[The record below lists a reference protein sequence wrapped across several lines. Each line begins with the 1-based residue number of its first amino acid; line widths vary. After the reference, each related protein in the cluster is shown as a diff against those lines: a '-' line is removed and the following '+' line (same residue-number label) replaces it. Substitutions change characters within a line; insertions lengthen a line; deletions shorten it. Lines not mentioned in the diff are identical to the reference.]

1 MDKKIQ
7 DEGTVTSNPTLPEGP
22 VFGVTLAKPLQFQ
35 RLERALQL
43 DTFLNEVERTIEKAN
58 KPKDSKVEPLFVEEI
73 GRQFVPKSQLEK
85 EDDRIK
91 QRKKD
96 NLKVINGLPLT
107 RSERKTEKRK
117 LYNFSKVKKNRRWLK
132 NLLLSDSSESSD
144 SDDQEPMNKW
154 ELKQMLRVH
163 KLKKQYTKQF
173 YSDPELKQYMYYG
186 SSLVSFYDK
195 FLDHQSQFLSS
206 QGKEEPEKKKTNDK
220 PSDKIKPDV
229 AEVKAEQPKTP
240 PPVLPPP
247 APPPP
252 APPSPPPPPPLP
264 TVPLPPPLPAAPTT
278 TVDKKPKEETLEQ
291 EISTPVLEAETLAII
306 PVSNEAPQ
314 SSNTAVAVFQDT
326 VGRKYNSIKDV
337 DTRRKRIWM
346 AISKRDIPKAQ
357 KHRISVHNTILTNC
371 RKQAQACQKELRR
384 HAIQIQRT
392 CKETPYRA
400 RRLTREMTAFWK
412 HYDKVEK
419 EHRKRAEK
427 EAQEQRR
434 LDDEIREAK
443 KQQRKLNYLITQTEL
458 YAHFMS
464 RKLTG
469 EGDDEKNRIL
479 SRLEEPTLNR
489 REVAVKGGVLVDVE
503 GDDYDSEW
511 MKLQALQN
519 VTNAYKACES
529 DMSEFDAQ
537 NAFLELKFS
546 LSNPVLKS
554 ESNFAQP
561 EIFQGKLKSYQ
572 LVGMNW
578 LINLYDCGINGILA
592 DEMGLGKTVQSIAFL
607 AHLGEK
613 QGIWGPFLI
622 IAPASTLHNWQQ
634 ECSRFAPSFKVLPYW
649 GNPMDRRTLR
659 KFWNQRIPSLQ
670 TENAEFHILITSYQ
684 LVVQDIKYF
693 QRIKWHYMIL
703 DEAQAIKS
711 SSSVR
716 WKLLLGFKCRN
727 RLLLTGTPIQNSM
740 AELWALLHF
749 IMPTLFDSHEEFNEW
764 FSKDI
769 ESHAEKQSG
778 INEEQLS
785 RLHMI
790 LKPFMLRRVKKD
802 VENEL
807 SDKIE
812 ILMYCH
818 LTSRQQMLYQAVKN
832 KISIDDLIRSTGS
845 NISQVQSTTN
855 NLMNLVMQFRKVCN
869 HPDLFEKRETHF
881 PYFFKL
887 DSYILPRLIYR
898 DGLLAR
904 SDSGRQK
911 VLNNTCCIF
920 QPDHIHNSIKKAT
933 NTANSCFSFS
943 RLIGLSPSELHA
955 SVTGDIKMKWCSILD
970 AHRTADRA
978 YHEHVWAQP
987 GNSCFPKNTLVLWPL
1002 RPTSRAS
1009 RSDSHLL
1016 QKLVFTS
1023 RSSNML
1029 SHESHT
1035 IHFMRETWW
1044 HRKIRSR
1051 KNSGRRLGVQAS
1063 PRGASSNQIL
1073 SDGLTG
1079 DARSNVFSF
1088 LQNPRP
1094 PTIRTCQATF
1104 APNFLLGC
1112 YPRVCA
1118 PPSKMYCNDRG
1129 AMYDLHRAHSMN
1141 SAETWQCVMHRA
1153 RIVCKQH
1160 YVSLLQPSAC
1170 SGTDEL
1176 RPNRG
1181 WSHIDIPD
1189 KEYLVSDCG
1198 KMCVLDEL
1206 LKRLKHGGHRVLIYS
1221 QMTRMIDMLESYMW
1235 HRKHTYMRLDGSSRI
1250 HERRDMVADF
1260 QTRSDIFVFLLS
1272 TRAGGLGINLTAAD
1286 TVIFYDSDWNPTV
1299 DQQAMDRA
1307 HRLGQ
1312 TKQVT
1317 VYRLICKG
1325 TIEERILERAQ
1336 EKSEIQRMVISGG
1349 NFRPDQLK
1357 PKEVV
1362 SLLLDD
1368 AEIEKKFRQK
1378 QIERRGQDRGK
1389 DRKRKKERLAE
1400 MHKDAKASKEDCTEP
1415 GGGADV
1421 EDTAASVDSAVPSPM
1436 SGISVNSESTQ
1447 LSSSAAD
1454 TDVAPTAG
1462 DDRATPSPQLSTAGD
1477 GADEDGDGST
1487 GPSPQSALSRRM
1499 GRRRVGGLKMTSMK
1513 KPISRSS
1520 RPTRK
1525 GTAAA
1530 AIAGARAGAVAG
1542 TAAAYAAY
1550 GFSFTGLPDPSL
1562 PSSLSSTSSASNNTA
1577 VSATV
1582 AKSEPPPSSSSKVEE
1597 SEKGAVGTK
1606 QPAESKT

>member
-1 MDKKIQ
+1 MLMDKKIQ
-7 DEGTVTSNPTLPEGP
+7 EDGSSSAAPVLPEGP

-43 DTFLNEVERTIEKAN
+43 DIFLNEVERTIEKTSISRPTER
-58 KPKDSKVEPLFVEEI
+58 KEEPLYKEEI
-73 GRQFVPKSQLEK
+73 GREFVPKKQLEQ
-85 EDDRIK
+85 EDARIK

-96 NLKVINGLPLT
+96 NLRVFNGLPST
-107 RSERKTEKRK
+107 RSERKTDKRK

-132 NLLLSDSSESSD
+132 NLLLSDSSDSSD
-144 SDDQEPMNKW
+144 SEEDQPINKW
-154 ELKQMLRVH
+154 ELKQMVKVH

-173 YSDPELKQYMYYG
+173 YTDPELKQYMYYG
-186 SSLVSFYDK
+186 SGLVSFYDK
-195 FLDHQSQFLSS
+195 FLDHQSQFLNI
-206 QGKEEPEKKKTNDK
+206 QGKSDQEKKKVKEKPSIEKVKTEEPESKTN
-220 PSDKIKPDV
+220 
-229 AEVKAEQPKTP
+229 QPAPHPPTP
-240 PPVLPPP
+240 PL
-247 APPPP
+247 
-252 APPSPPPPPPLP
+252 PPPPPPP
-264 TVPLPPPLPAAPTT
+264 ECKTEEEPAKQPQENVSQVSEVENPTT
-278 TVDKKPKEETLEQ
+278 
-291 EISTPVLEAETLAII
+291 PVS
-306 PVSNEAPQ
+306 VSNET
-314 SSNTAVAVFQDT
+314 STTNSVAVFLDT
-326 VGRKYNSIKDV
+326 ANRKYNSIKDI
-337 DTRRKRIWM
+337 DIRRKRIWM
-346 AISKRDIPKAQ
+346 AIAKRDIPKAQ
-357 KHRISVHNTILTNC
+357 KHRLSIHNTILTNC

-469 EGDDEKNRIL
+469 EGEEEKKRIL
-479 SRLEEPTLNR
+479 SRLEEPALNR

-511 MKLQALQN
+511 MKQQALQN

-529 DMSEFDAQ
+529 DMSEFDSQ
-537 NAFLELKFS
+537 DSLLDEEKFS

-554 ESNFAQP
+554 ESNFCQP
-561 EIFQGKLKSYQ
+561 DIFHGKLKSYQ

-607 AHLGEK
+607 AHLAEK
-613 QGIWGPFLI
+613 QGVWGPFLI

-634 ECSRFAPSFKVLPYW
+634 ECSRFVPNFKVLPYW

-659 KFWNQRIPSLQ
+659 KFWNQRIPPLQ

-693 QRIKWHYMIL
+693 QRIKWHYMVL

-818 LTSRQQMLYQAVKN
+818 LTSRQKLLYQAVKN
-832 KISIDDLIRSTGS
+832 KISIDDLIRSSGS
-845 NISQVQSTTN
+845 NTSQVQSTTN

-869 HPDLFEKRETHF
+869 HPELFERRETQF
-881 PYFFKL
+881 PFSFKL
-887 DSYILPRLIYR
+887 EPYLVPRLMYR
-898 DGLLAR
+898 AGLLAKLNT
-904 SDSGRQK
+904 SKQK
-911 VLNNTCCIF
+911 ILTSTCSIF
-920 QPDHIHNSIKKAT
+920 RPDHIHNSIFKPHSNLSERT
-933 NTANSCFSFS
+933 FSFT
-943 RLIGLSPSELHA
+943 RWIALSPSELN
-955 SVTGDIKMKWCSILD
+955 SLMKGDALVWWLSILHAVGVAKRVHHHHIWGESD
-970 AHRTADRA
+970 QPDSKYLHR
-978 YHEHVWAQP
+978 
-987 GNSCFPKNTLVLWPL
+987 NTLVLWPL
-1002 RPTSRAS
+1002 RPTSFAA
-1009 RSDSHLL
+1009 RSSSPIM
-1016 QKLVFTS
+1016 QKLIFTS
-1023 RSSNML
+1023 PSSTFL

-1035 IHFMRETWW
+1035 FHFMRETCW
-1044 HRKIRSR
+1044 HRRIRN
-1051 KNSGRRLGVQAS
+1051 KKLFGRRASGGMS
-1063 PRGASSNQIL
+1063 PRKSAPNQLIAEVI
-1073 SDGLTG
+1073 GVEPRPVT
-1079 DARSNVFSF
+1079 FSF
-1088 LQNPRP
+1088 LENSRP
-1094 PTIRTCQATF
+1094 SVTRTCQPTH
-1104 APNFLLGC
+1104 APCFLLASYC
-1112 YPRVCA
+1112 RVTS
-1118 PPSKMYCNDRG
+1118 PPLDVYCCDRS
-1129 AMYDLHRAHSMN
+1129 ASYDILRAKSEN
-1141 SAETWQCVMHRA
+1141 SFQTWQCATHTSQS
-1153 RIVCKQH
+1153 VCQKEH
-1160 YVSLLQPSAC
+1160 SEMLYPSPC
-1170 SGTDEL
+1170 GGTDAL
-1176 RPNRG
+1176 RPIQG
-1181 WSHIDIPD
+1181 WSHINIPD
-1189 KEYLVSDCG
+1189 KEYVVSDCG

-1221 QMTRMIDMLESYMW
+1221 QMTRMIDLLEAYMW

-1260 QTRSDIFVFLLS
+1260 QSRSDIFVFLLS

-1336 EKSEIQRMVISGG
+1336 EKSEVIQRMVISGG

-1368 AEIEKKFRQK
+1368 DEIEKKFRQK
-1378 QIERRGQDRGK
+1378 QYERRGQDERNKGK
-1389 DRKRKKERLAE
+1389 DRKRKKEKQMELL
-1400 MHKDAKASKEDCTEP
+1400 KDAKKSKDEALQDP
-1415 GGGADV
+1415 SV
-1421 EDTAASVDSAVPSPM
+1421 EVEETAASIDSAVPSPM

-1447 LSSSAAD
+1447 LSSTADIELTSAG
-1454 TDVAPTAG
+1454 VE
-1462 DDRATPSPQLSTAGD
+1462 DRATPSPQLSSVGD
-1477 GADEDGDGST
+1477 GVDDDDAASGL
-1487 GPSPQSALSRRM
+1487 SAPPPASGRRG
-1499 GRRRVGGLKMTSMK
+1499 GRRRVGGLKMTAIK

-1520 RPTRK
+1520 RPSRK

-1550 GFSFTGLPDPSL
+1550 GFSFTGLPDSSL
-1562 PSSLSSTSSASNNTA
+1562 PSSLSSTTSSAPSIA
-1577 VSATV
+1577 SPSGVSATPRIELPKPEEQDKLNPEKV
-1582 AKSEPPPSSSSKVEE
+1582 TPKTAVDSK
-1597 SEKGAVGTK
+1597 
-1606 QPAESKT
+1606 P